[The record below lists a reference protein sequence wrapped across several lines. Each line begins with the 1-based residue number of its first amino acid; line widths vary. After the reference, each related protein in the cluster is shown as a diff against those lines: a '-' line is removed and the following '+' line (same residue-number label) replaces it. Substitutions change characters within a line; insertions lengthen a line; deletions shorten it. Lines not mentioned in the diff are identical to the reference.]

1 MNQRDIELL
10 LSLEQTKNITATS
23 ENFFITQSAL
33 SKRLNALEAELQV
46 QIVLR
51 SRHGVQFTPAGEIV
65 LKRIHQIHQQFG
77 LMQSELTE
85 ITHEVTGSLKIGVSY
100 NFARYQFSQVLAG
113 FKKKYPKVA
122 ISVQT
127 ANSPR
132 FADDLHSEKLD
143 LVISRGRYSG
153 NKNRTLL
160 MTEPV
165 YLACRQETT
174 LTDLPAQPYIV
185 HHTDKLL
192 ESEQDRWLS
201 EHHLLSKIHTDLTID
216 NIITVADLVEAG
228 IGWSILPEICLN
240 NFSGYK
246 TPLTFKDGTKFE
258 RSTFISENQESSQ
271 LVQVKAF
278 KDYVVNY
285 FTNQSKLL

>member
-1 MNQRDIELL
+1 MVNLVFHNYNDYEVDIMNQRDIELL

-100 NFARYQFSQVLAG
+100 NFARYQFSQVLAS
-113 FKKKYPKVA
+113 FKKRYPKVA

-132 FADDLHSEKLD
+132 FAMTCIPENWIWLF
-143 LVISRGRYSG
+143 LVVATRAI
-153 NKNRTLL
+153 
-160 MTEPV
+160 
-165 YLACRQETT
+165 
-174 LTDLPAQPYIV
+174 
-185 HHTDKLL
+185 
-192 ESEQDRWLS
+192 
-201 EHHLLSKIHTDLTID
+201 KIGL
-216 NIITVADLVEAG
+216 
-228 IGWSILPEICLN
+228 C
-240 NFSGYK
+240 
-246 TPLTFKDGTKFE
+246 
-258 RSTFISENQESSQ
+258 
-271 LVQVKAF
+271 
-278 KDYVVNY
+278 
-285 FTNQSKLL
+285 